1 MNESSSQVPAW
12 RRDRQPNP
20 ERIGPGGI
28 RCLTSATWRV
38 LQPKAQALTK
48 KQPKAQA
55 LAKKRPKAQ
64 ALAKKRPKAQ
74 ALAKKRPKAQ
84 APAKKRWRVLPPKA
98 QVLAK
103 MSEEKSNACAT
114 R

>member
-1 MNESSSQVPAW
+1 MKRATAGWETVNESSSQVPAW

-38 LQPKAQALTK
+38 LQPKAQALAKKRPKAQALAK

-55 LAKKRPKAQ
+55 LAKKRWRVLQPKAQ
-64 ALAKKRPKAQ
+64 ALAKK
-74 ALAKKRPKAQ
+74 
-84 APAKKRWRVLPPKA
+84 
-98 QVLAK
+98 
-103 MSEEKSNACAT
+103 S
-114 R
+114 